1 MTTARIMAE
10 LAEVEREHG
19 IEVLFAA
26 ESGSRAWGH
35 ASPDSDYDVRFIYRR
50 PLGSYLSVGKRRDC
64 LELGMMDGDLDFA
77 GWDIDKA
84 LRLLIG
90 GNPAIFEWLVSPI
103 VYRTTEWVE
112 RLTALAAMSPHR
124 RAAHWHY
131 RALARRQRELLG
143 GDREVVKIK
152 RYFYVI
158 RPALACAWLAQNVE
172 PGRQVPMDVPALLRG
187 VRLHHAVRVAICD
200 LMALKAKTAELGDG
214 PRIRVLDEFFEAA
227 LDGEHEPPAKEPPQP
242 LVEQADALLHEIL
255 GVRMTAQVAAPSG
268 RGERCH
274 ERAAV
279 DRD

>member
-1 MTTARIMAE
+1 MSERIQAK

-19 IEVLFAA
+19 IDIIFAA

-50 PLGSYLSVGKRRDC
+50 PLPAYLTVGKRRDC
-64 LELGMMDGDLDFA
+64 LELGMLDGDLDFA

-103 VYRTTEWVE
+103 VYRSTEWVE
-112 RLTALAAMSPHR
+112 PLAALADMSPHR

-143 GDREVVKIK
+143 GDRETVKLK

-158 RPALACAWLAQNVE
+158 RPALACAWMAQNA
-172 PGRQVPMDVPALLRG
+172 GSAQRVPMDVPALLRG
-187 VRLHHAVRVAICD
+187 TRVPLAVRIAILD

-214 PRIRVLDEFFEAA
+214 PRIQVLDEFFEAA
-227 LDGEHEPPAKEPPQP
+227 LDGERDPPPKEPAPE
-242 LVEQADALLHEIL
+242 LVGRADALLRSIL
-255 GVRMTAQVAAPSG
+255 MPR
-268 RGERCH
+268 
-274 ERAAV
+274 
-279 DRD
+279 